1 MGGRGGGRPGC
12 RRAGRGGPAARR
24 RTPVR
29 GARLSPATDLDD
41 LAREALLV
49 LSSDWAFMV
58 SRDSA
63 AGYARE
69 RHDGHRRAVPRAG
82 RRRRGTGAHPG
93 PSVDGALASHLDA
106 RSLVAV
112 QGRA

>member
-1 MGGRGGGRPGC
+1 M
-12 RRAGRGGPAARR
+12 
-24 RTPVR
+24 
-29 GARLSPATDLDD
+29 DD

-69 RHDGHRRAVPRAG
+69 RHDAHVARFHALADAVE
-82 RRRRGTGAHPG
+82 GTGADPG
-93 PSVDGALASHLDA
+93 PSVDRALASHLDA
-106 RSLVAV
+106 RILAAAQS
-112 QGRA
+112 RA